1 MKGVNDQNNASLEWM
16 NEKKKDAW
24 TQGLKIRNDW
34 MDGQKNE
41 RKEAR
46 KEGMNEPKEWDFG
59 NFRKVKFELIN
70 LCKIGIEKMFTS
82 YLPLSNAMT
91 ERQMD
96 IFALSPHLYFSK
108 NNDKREIIAK
118 QINF

>member
-1 MKGVNDQNNASLEWM
+1 M
-16 NEKKKDAW
+16 
-24 TQGLKIRNDW
+24 
-34 MDGQKNE
+34 
-41 RKEAR
+41 
-46 KEGMNEPKEWDFG
+46 
-59 NFRKVKFELIN
+59 IN